1 MAGGVIACC
10 GVALAVWLLRR
21 SGAAKRLQR
30 LLAADGICAAGL
42 VTVLCAVIMLV
53 LLHQKKIC
61 IFFPRIFVRLLLGI

>member
-1 MAGGVIACC
+1 MIACC

-42 VTVLCAVIMLV
+42 VTVLCTVIMLV
-53 LLHQKKIC
+53 LLHQKTC
-61 IFFPRIFVRLLLGI
+61 IFFPRIFVRPLLSI